1 MDRETLERN
10 LGPDNVITTFEQMA
24 NGERK
29 YKMVSADGSY
39 YCRTIASSQGGWQ
52 NSHFHNHITEFY
64 VVQSGWI
71 AYANFANDQT
81 LEIRVMGEGDHIIVE
96 PGVHHN
102 LYMSANS
109 VIHTI
114 KYGLNTHSDW
124 SASPELDSVTQALM
138 ESELLQTY
146 G

>member
-1 MDRETLERN
+1 MLSIQVMRE
-10 LGPDNVITTFEQMA
+10 
-24 NGERK
+24 GE
-29 YKMVSADGSY
+29 
-39 YCRTIASSQGGWQ
+39 
-52 NSHFHNHITEFY
+52 HI
-64 VVQSGWI
+64 VVQ
-71 AYANFANDQT
+71 
-81 LEIRVMGEGDHIIVE
+81 

-102 LYMSANS
+102 VYMSANS

-124 SASPELDSVTQALM
+124 SASPELDWVTQTLM